1 MRKVVAV
8 THGQH
13 RGASVRTL
21 DGLVGQSVHTPSPD
35 VPPAQPDDVDEIWVL
50 WLDDGADPHAIVTA
64 VLQGTPVTAYLVDE
78 RVQWDY
84 ERDWA
89 DGEPS
94 PGVKQL
100 SFVRRLPSL
109 TRAEFA
115 AHWNDLHAPLARVH
129 HPGIWRYVQN
139 VVVEPLTP
147 DAPELDGVAE
157 LHFRTIDDLRDRMYD
172 SEDGK
177 ARIRADVKTFIDV
190 PAGWRMMATERIL
203 VTPPR

>member
-1 MRKVVAV
+1 MRKVVEV
-8 THGQH
+8 RHVSFGLSV
-13 RGASVRTL
+13 RMISGFVGAS
-21 DGLVGQSVHTPSPD
+21 SHTPSPD
-35 VPPAQPDDVDEIWVL
+35 VPPTQPDDVHEIFFVWLPDDVDPRSWV
-50 WLDDGADPHAIVTA
+50 AETA
-64 VLQGTPVTAYLVDE
+64 QGMQVTAYLVDE

-84 ERDWA
+84 ERDWP

-109 TRAEFA
+109 TRDEFA
-115 AHWNDLHAPLARVH
+115 AHWNDVHAPLARVH

-157 LHFRTIDDLRDRMYD
+157 LHFRTVDDLRDRMYD

-203 VTPPR
+203 TTPPR